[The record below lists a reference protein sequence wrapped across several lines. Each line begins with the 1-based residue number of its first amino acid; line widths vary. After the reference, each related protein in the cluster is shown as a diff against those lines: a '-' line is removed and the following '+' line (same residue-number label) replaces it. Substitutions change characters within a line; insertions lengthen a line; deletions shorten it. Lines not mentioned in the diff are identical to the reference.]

1 MSAAR
6 WKMSAAFE
14 LFSKLGVPFYCFHD
28 RDIAPEGTSFKES
41 CAHVV
46 SGERGARESDPNQW
60 WDALRAAVAM
70 TGRGR
75 DIRAVSVAGRA
86 RRPRGTGRRHRR

>member
-1 MSAAR
+1 MGPWHPNQAGDLEPMSAAR

-41 CAHVV
+41 
-46 SGERGARESDPNQW
+46 W
-60 WDALRAAVAM
+60 
-70 TGRGR
+70 
-75 DIRAVSVAGRA
+75 
-86 RRPRGTGRRHRR
+86 